1 MERMRKA
8 VMQNIKEQSSTM
20 QKVFNWAYNYK
31 LKCVEQGTDTPIL
44 NKFVLKNCVQYV
56 LGLLKALKY

>member
-44 NKFVLKNCVQYV
+44 NKFVEKIYFSYV
-56 LGLLKALKY
+56 V

>member
-1 MERMRKA
+1 MRKA

-44 NKFVLKNCVQYV
+44 NKFVYKICVQFV
-56 LGLLKALKY
+56 VGL